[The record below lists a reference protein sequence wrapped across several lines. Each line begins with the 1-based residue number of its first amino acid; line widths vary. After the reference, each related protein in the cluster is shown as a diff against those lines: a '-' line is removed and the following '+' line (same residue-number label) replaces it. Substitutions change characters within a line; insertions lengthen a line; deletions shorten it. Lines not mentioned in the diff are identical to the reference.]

1 MFARVP
7 VTFWDDPQNRRRYLR
22 WLGQRLRFKNRS
34 DWRRIRRHHFL
45 ENCGGG
51 LLAQYASY
59 LDLLKEYAPPGKAA
73 SAKKKP
79 KRSVSSRR

>member
-1 MFARVP
+1 
-7 VTFWDDPQNRRRYLR
+7 
-22 WLGQRLRFKNRS
+22 
-34 DWRRIRRHHFL
+34 L

-59 LDLLKEYAPPGKAA
+59 LDLLKEYTPPAKAA